1 MVEETIKTIKET
13 EREAERLMKEADEKC
28 ASILE
33 NAGTEADSLKYQSET
48 DAKNKARV
56 ILDMEKQAGEKSI
69 QDALAGVEKE
79 ISVLKERARAK
90 ESDVISEVIAELV

>member
-13 EREAERLMKEADEKC
+13 ECEAERMMREADEKC
-28 ASILE
+28 AAILD
-33 NAGTEADSLKYQSET
+33 NAGKEVDRLKYQSET
-48 DAKNKARV
+48 DAKNKAQA

-79 ISVLKERARAK
+79 ISVLKEKARAK
-90 ESDVISEVIAELV
+90 ESEVISQVIAELV

>member
-13 EREAERLMKEADEKC
+13 ECEAERMIREADEKS
-28 ASILE
+28 AAILE
-33 NAGTEADSLKYQSET
+33 EARKEAESLKNQSET

-56 ILDMEKQAGEKSI
+56 ILDMERQAGEQSI

-79 ISVLKERARAK
+79 ISVLKEKARAK
-90 ESDVISEVIAELV
+90 EGKVISAVIAQLV